1 MGQWHASQRHGNFL
15 RRNAGCRMNLHAK
28 LLQRQAEKRPIR
40 IGLIGAGKFGSMYLA
55 QIPRTPGVHL
65 VGIADLSP
73 DAARTNLA
81 RVGWNPEKLNAT
93 NLDQA
98 VKEGSTCISDDW
110 QSLVRHPCIDIVV
123 ECTGSPLHAV
133 DHILE
138 SFAHGKHVVNVTVEA
153 DAFCGPLLA
162 KRAQAAGVV
171 YSLAFGDQPALIC
184 DLVDWARTCGFPV
197 VAAGRGHKWL
207 PHFCESTPETVWG
220 YYGLTPEQAARGGL
234 NPKMFNSF
242 LDGSKPSIEST
253 AVSNATGLGVPS
265 NGLLY
270 PPASVEDIPYVTR
283 PISEGG
289 VLERKGMVEVISS
302 LEADGRKI
310 PYDIRMGVWVTV
322 EAETDYI
329 KNCFEEY
336 NAHTDPSGRY
346 FTLYKRWHL
355 IGLEVGVS
363 VASVALRNE
372 PTGVATNWNADV
384 VATAKRDL
392 KPGELLDGE
401 GGYTVWG
408 KLLPAAT
415 SKKMGGLPLGLA
427 HGVKVVRPVAKGQS
441 LSWDH
446 VAMDT
451 TTHAYKIRREME
463 AGYSF

>member
-1 MGQWHASQRHGNFL
+1 MS
-15 RRNAGCRMNLHAK
+15 LHRQ
-28 LLQRQAEKRPIR
+28 LQQLAANHQSIKV
-40 IGLIGAGKFGSMYLA
+40 GLIGAGKFGSMYLS
-55 QIPRTPGVHL
+55 QIPTTPGVQL

-73 DAARTNLA
+73 AGVKKNLE
-81 RVGWNPEKLNAT
+81 RVGWKDEQTNAKS
-93 NLDQA
+93 LDDAIKTGQ
-98 VKEGSTCISDDW
+98 THISEDW
-110 QSLVRHPCIDIVV
+110 QALVSHPAIDVIV
-123 ECTGSPLHAV
+123 ECTGHPIAAV
-133 DHILE
+133 DHCLLA
-138 SFAHGKHVVNVTVEA
+138 FANGKHVVNVTVEA

-162 KRAQAAGVV
+162 QKAQEAGVV

-207 PHFCESTPETVWG
+207 PHFSESTPETVWG
-220 YYGLTPEQAARGGL
+220 NYGLTPEQATRGGL

-253 AVSNATGLGVPS
+253 AVANATGLSVPS

-270 PPASVEDIPYVTR
+270 PPASVEDIPFVTR

-289 VLERKGMVEVISS
+289 VLEKKGMVEVISS
-302 LEADGRKI
+302 LEANGRKI

-355 IGLEVGVS
+355 IGLEVGMS
-363 VASVALRNE
+363 VASVALRKE
-372 PTGVATNWNADV
+372 ATGVAHCWNADV

-392 KPGELLDGE
+392 KPGEILDGE

-408 KLLPAAT
+408 KLSPAIKSVA
-415 SKKMGGLPLGLA
+415 MGGLPLGLA
-427 HGVKVVRPVAKGQS
+427 HDIKLVRPVKKGQS
-441 LSWDH
+441 LCWDD
-446 VAMDT
+446 VAVDT
-451 TTHAYKIRREME
+451 STHAYKIRQELETKFR
-463 AGYSF
+463 

>member
-1 MGQWHASQRHGNFL
+1 MSLHSRLQQRAADGQPVRV
-15 RRNAGCRMNLHAK
+15 
-28 LLQRQAEKRPIR
+28 
-40 IGLIGAGKFGSMYLA
+40 GLIGAGKFGSMYLA
-55 QIPRTPGVHL
+55 QIPRTPGVQL

-73 DAARTNLA
+73 DAARANLA
-81 RVGWNPEKLNAT
+81 RVGWKPEQSAARS
-93 NLDQA
+93 LDA
-98 VKEGSTCISDDW
+98 ALKDGTTHVGEDW
-110 QSLVRHPCIDIVV
+110 RALVAHPAIDVIV
-123 ECTGSPLHAV
+123 ECTGHPIAAV
-133 DHILE
+133 DHCLE
-138 SFAHGKHVVNVTVEA
+138 AFANGKHVVNVTVEA

-162 KRAQAAGVV
+162 RKAAQAGVV

-207 PHFCESTPETVWG
+207 PHFSESTPETVWG
-220 YYGLTPEQAARGGL
+220 NYGLTPEQARRGGL

-242 LDGSKPSIEST
+242 LDGSKPSIECT
-253 AVSNATGLGVPS
+253 AVANATGLTVPS
-265 NGLLY
+265 DGLLY
-270 PPASVEDIPYVTR
+270 PPASVADIPYVTR
-283 PISEGG
+283 PRSEGG
-289 VLERKGMVEVISS
+289 VLERKGMVEVVSS
-302 LEADGRKI
+302 LETDGRVI

-322 EAETDYI
+322 EAETEYV

-363 VASVALRNE
+363 VASVALRFE
-372 PTGVATNWNADV
+372 PTGVATCWNADV

-392 KPGELLDGE
+392 APGEVLDGE

-415 SKKMGGLPLGLA
+415 SLKMGGVPLGLA
-427 HGVKVVRPVAKGQS
+427 HDVKLVRPVKKGQS
-441 LSWDH
+441 LTWAD

-451 TTHAYKIRREME
+451 STRAWQLRHEME
-463 AGYSF
+463 TLFGEAA

>member
-1 MGQWHASQRHGNFL
+1 
-15 RRNAGCRMNLHAK
+15 MNLHTK
-28 LLQRQAEKRPIR
+28 LQQRQADGRPIR
-40 IGLIGAGKFGSMYLA
+40 IGLIGAGKFGAMYLA

-73 DAARTNLA
+73 TAARANLA
-81 RVGWNPEKLNAT
+81 RVGWAAERTQARS
-93 NLDQA
+93 LDEA
-98 VKEGSTCISDDW
+98 VKAGSTHVGDDW
-110 QSLVRHPCIDIVV
+110 LALVQHPAIDVIV
-123 ECTGSPLHAV
+123 ECTGNPVAAV
-133 DHILE
+133 EHCLQAI
-138 SFAHGKHVVNVTVEA
+138 AQRKHVVNVTVEA

-162 KRAQAAGVV
+162 RRAADAGVV

-207 PHFCESTPETVWG
+207 PHFAQSTPDTVWG
-220 YYGLTPEQAARGGL
+220 YYGLTPEQASRGGL

-253 AVSNATGLGVPS
+253 AVANATGLGVPS

-270 PPASVEDIPYVTR
+270 PPASVEDIPVVTR
-283 PISEGG
+283 PRSEGG

-302 LEADGRKI
+302 LEPDGRKI

-363 VASVALRNE
+363 VASVALRGE
-372 PTGVATNWNADV
+372 PTGVASGWHADV

-392 KPGELLDGE
+392 KVGEMLDGE

-408 KLLPAAT
+408 KLLPAAR
-415 SKKMGGLPLGLA
+415 SMALGGLPLGLA
-427 HGVKVVRPVAKGQS
+427 HQVKVVRPVAQGQC
-441 LSWDH
+441 LSWAD

-451 TTHAYKIRREME
+451 STLAFRTRQAME
-463 AGYSF
+463 AQFAPSLPKVAQAA

>member
-1 MGQWHASQRHGNFL
+1 MSLF
-15 RRNAGCRMNLHAK
+15 AK
-28 LLQRQAEKRPIR
+28 LQQRQVEGRPIR
-40 IGLIGAGKFGSMYLA
+40 VGLIGAGKFGSMYLA

-73 DAARTNLA
+73 DGARANLS
-81 RVGWNPEKLNAT
+81 RVGWEAQRMQAAS
-93 NLDQA
+93 LDAAIQA
-98 VKEGSTCISDDW
+98 GTTHIGEDW
-110 QSLVRHPCIDIVV
+110 RALVSHPTIDVIV
-123 ECTGSPLHAV
+123 ECTGHPIAAV
-133 DHILE
+133 DHCLE
-138 SFAHGKHVVNVTVEA
+138 AFAHGKHVVNVTVEA

-162 KRAQAAGVV
+162 HKAALAGVV

-207 PHFCESTPETVWG
+207 PHFNQSTPDTVWAN
-220 YYGLTPEQAARGGL
+220 YGLTPEQALRGGL

-242 LDGSKPSIEST
+242 LDGSKPSIESS

-270 PPASVEDIPYVTR
+270 PPASVEDIPFVTR

-302 LEADGRKI
+302 LEANGRKI

-355 IGLEVGVS
+355 IGLEVGMS
-363 VASVALRNE
+363 VASVALRGE
-372 PTGVATNWNADV
+372 PTGVANGWNADV

-392 KPGELLDGE
+392 QVGEILDGE

-408 KLLPAAT
+408 KLLPAET
-415 SKKMGGLPLGLA
+415 SRMLGGLPLGLA
-427 HGVKVVRPVAKGQS
+427 HDIKLLRPVRQGQS
-441 LSWDH
+441 LCWDD
-446 VAMDT
+446 VAIDT
-451 TTHAYKIRREME
+451 STRAYQLRREME
-463 AGYSF
+463 NHFAVPLAKAA

>member
-1 MGQWHASQRHGNFL
+1 MS
-15 RRNAGCRMNLHAK
+15 LHRQ
-28 LLQRQAEKRPIR
+28 LQQLAANHQSIKV
-40 IGLIGAGKFGSMYLA
+40 GLIGAGKFGSMYLS
-55 QIPRTPGVHL
+55 QIPTTPGVQS

-73 DAARTNLA
+73 AGVKKNLE
-81 RVGWNPEKLNAT
+81 RVGWKDEQSNAKS
-93 NLDQA
+93 LDDAIKTGQ
-98 VKEGSTCISDDW
+98 THISEDW
-110 QSLVRHPCIDIVV
+110 QALVSHPAIDVIV
-123 ECTGSPLHAV
+123 ECTGHPIAAV
-133 DHILE
+133 DHCLLA
-138 SFAHGKHVVNVTVEA
+138 FANGKHVVNVTVEA

-162 KRAQAAGVV
+162 QKAQEAGVV

-207 PHFCESTPETVWG
+207 PHFSESTPETVWG
-220 YYGLTPEQAARGGL
+220 NYGLTPEQATRGGL

-253 AVSNATGLGVPS
+253 AVANATGLSVPS

-270 PPASVEDIPYVTR
+270 PPASVEDIPFVTR

-289 VLERKGMVEVISS
+289 VLEKKGMVEVISS
-302 LEADGRKI
+302 LEANGRKI

-355 IGLEVGVS
+355 IGLEVGMS
-363 VASVALRNE
+363 VASVALRKE
-372 PTGVATNWNADV
+372 ATGVAHCWNADV

-392 KPGELLDGE
+392 KPGEILDGE

-408 KLLPAAT
+408 KLLPA
-415 SKKMGGLPLGLA
+415 SKSVAMGGLPLGLA
-427 HGVKVVRPVAKGQS
+427 HDIKLIRPVKKGQS
-441 LSWDH
+441 LCWDD
-446 VAMDT
+446 VAVDT
-451 TTHAYKIRREME
+451 STHAYKIRQELE
-463 AGYSF
+463 TKFK

>member
-1 MGQWHASQRHGNFL
+1 MS
-15 RRNAGCRMNLHAK
+15 LHRQ
-28 LLQRQAEKRPIR
+28 LQQLAANHQSIKV
-40 IGLIGAGKFGSMYLA
+40 GLIGAGKFGSMYLS
-55 QIPRTPGVHL
+55 QIPTTPGVQL

-73 DAARTNLA
+73 AGVKKNLE
-81 RVGWNPEKLNAT
+81 RVGWKDEQTNAKS
-93 NLDQA
+93 LDDAIKTGQ
-98 VKEGSTCISDDW
+98 TYISEDW
-110 QSLVRHPCIDIVV
+110 QALVSHPAIDVIV
-123 ECTGSPLHAV
+123 ECTGHPIAAV
-133 DHILE
+133 DHCLLA
-138 SFAHGKHVVNVTVEA
+138 FANGKHVVNVTVEA

-162 KRAQAAGVV
+162 QKAQEAGVV

-207 PHFCESTPETVWG
+207 PHFSESTPETVWG
-220 YYGLTPEQAARGGL
+220 NYGLTPEQATRGGL

-253 AVSNATGLGVPS
+253 AVANATGLSVPS

-270 PPASVEDIPYVTR
+270 PPASVEDIPFVTR

-289 VLERKGMVEVISS
+289 VLEKKGMVEVISS
-302 LEADGRKI
+302 LEANGRKI

-355 IGLEVGVS
+355 IGLEVGMS
-363 VASVALRNE
+363 VASVALRKE
-372 PTGVATNWNADV
+372 ATGVAHCWNADV

-392 KPGELLDGE
+392 KPGEILDGE

-408 KLLPAAT
+408 KLLPAAR
-415 SKKMGGLPLGLA
+415 SVAMGGLPLGLA
-427 HGVKVVRPVAKGQS
+427 HDIKLIRSVKKGQS
-441 LSWDH
+441 LCWDD
-446 VAMDT
+446 VAVDT
-451 TTHAYKIRREME
+451 STHAYKIRQELETKFR
-463 AGYSF
+463 

>member
-1 MGQWHASQRHGNFL
+1 MS
-15 RRNAGCRMNLHAK
+15 LHRQ
-28 LLQRQAEKRPIR
+28 LQELAANHQSIKV
-40 IGLIGAGKFGSMYLA
+40 GLIGAGKFGSMYLS
-55 QIPRTPGVHL
+55 QIPTTPGVQL

-73 DAARTNLA
+73 AGVKRNLE
-81 RVGWNPEKLNAT
+81 RVGWKDEQSNAKS
-93 NLDQA
+93 LDDAIKTGQ
-98 VKEGSTCISDDW
+98 THISEDW
-110 QSLVRHPCIDIVV
+110 QALVSHPAIDVIV
-123 ECTGSPLHAV
+123 ECTGHPIAAV
-133 DHILE
+133 DHCLLA
-138 SFAHGKHVVNVTVEA
+138 FANGKHVVNVTVEA

-162 KRAQAAGVV
+162 QKAKEAGVV

-207 PHFCESTPETVWG
+207 PHFSESTPETVWG
-220 YYGLTPEQAARGGL
+220 NYGLTPEQASRGGL

-253 AVSNATGLGVPS
+253 AVANATGLSVPS

-270 PPASVEDIPYVTR
+270 PPASIEDIPFVTR

-289 VLERKGMVEVISS
+289 VLEKKGMVEVISS
-302 LEADGRKI
+302 LEANGRKI

-336 NAHTDPSGRY
+336 NAQTDPSGRY

-355 IGLEVGVS
+355 IGLEVGMS
-363 VASVALRNE
+363 VASVALRKE
-372 PTGVATNWNADV
+372 ATGVAHCWNADV

-408 KLLPAAT
+408 KLLPATKSVA
-415 SKKMGGLPLGLA
+415 MGGLPLGLA
-427 HGVKVVRPVAKGQS
+427 HDIKVVRPVKKGQS
-441 LSWDH
+441 LCWDD
-446 VAMDT
+446 VAVDKN
-451 TTHAYKIRREME
+451 THAYKIRQELE
-463 AGYSF
+463 TKFK

>member
-1 MGQWHASQRHGNFL
+1 MSLHAQLL
-15 RRNAGCRMNLHAK
+15 RRE
-28 LLQRQAEKRPIR
+28 AERRPIR

-73 DAARTNLA
+73 DGARRNLA
-81 RVGWNPEKLNAT
+81 RVGWSDERTRAAS
-93 NLDQA
+93 LDAA
-98 VKEGSTCISDDW
+98 VAGRTTHIGEDW
-110 QSLVRHPCIDIVV
+110 RALVSHPAIDVVV
-123 ECTGSPLHAV
+123 ECTGHPIAAV
-133 DHILE
+133 EHCLL
-138 SFAHGKHVVNVTVEA
+138 AYANGKHVVNVTVEA

-162 KRAQAAGVV
+162 KKAGEAGVI

-207 PHFCESTPETVWG
+207 PHFSESTPETVWG
-220 YYGLTPEQAARGGL
+220 NYGLTPEQAERGGL

-253 AVSNATGLGVPS
+253 AVANATGLTVPS

-270 PPASVEDIPYVTR
+270 PPASVEDIPFVTR

-302 LEADGRKI
+302 LEANGRKI

-322 EAETDYI
+322 EGETEYI
-329 KNCFEEY
+329 RNCFEEY

-355 IGLEVGVS
+355 IGLEVGMS
-363 VASVALRNE
+363 VASVALRGE
-372 PTGVATNWNADV
+372 PTGSAVCWNADV

-392 KPGELLDGE
+392 QPGELLDGE

-408 KLLPAAT
+408 KLLPAET
-415 SKKMGGLPLGLA
+415 SIRLGGLPLGLA
-427 HGVKVVRPVAKGQS
+427 HDVKVVRPVKKGQS
-441 LSWDH
+441 LSWAD

-451 TTHAYKIRREME
+451 STAAFRLRQELESTFAEPRRD
-463 AGYSF
+463 AA

>member
-1 MGQWHASQRHGNFL
+1 MSLF
-15 RRNAGCRMNLHAK
+15 AK
-28 LLQRQAEKRPIR
+28 LQQRAADKNPIR

-55 QIPRTPGVHL
+55 QVPRTPGVHL
-65 VGIADLSP
+65 VAIADLSP
-73 DAARTNLA
+73 DAARANLA
-81 RVGWNPEKLNAT
+81 RVGWADARSRAASIDEAMQL
-93 NLDQA
+93 
-98 VKEGSTCISDDW
+98 GSTHLGDDW
-110 QSLVRHPCIDIVV
+110 QALVRHPGIDVVV
-123 ECTGSPLHAV
+123 ECTGSPAAAV
-133 DHILE
+133 DHCLAA
-138 SFAHGKHVVNVTVEA
+138 FAQKKHVVNVTVEA

-162 KRAQAAGVV
+162 RRAAEAGVI

-207 PHFCESTPETVWG
+207 PHFAQSTPETVWG
-220 YYGLTPEQAARGGL
+220 NYGLTPEQAERGGL

-253 AVSNATGLGVPS
+253 AVANATGLTVPS

-270 PPASVEDIPYVTR
+270 PPASVEDIPFVTR
-283 PISEGG
+283 PVAEGG

-302 LEADGRKI
+302 LEPDGRAI

-329 KNCFEEY
+329 RHCFEEY

-355 IGLEVGVS
+355 IGLEVGLS
-363 VASVALRNE
+363 VASVALRGE
-372 PTGVATNWNADV
+372 PTGVPVAWGADV

-392 KPGELLDGE
+392 RVGELLDGE

-415 SKKMGGLPLGLA
+415 SASIGGLPLGLA
-427 HGVKVVRPVAKGQS
+427 HGVRLTRPVAIGQS
-441 LSWDH
+441 LCWDD
-446 VAMDT
+446 VAIDT
-451 TTHAYKIRREME
+451 SSLAYRTRRAME
-463 AGYSF
+463 LAFAPAGAA

>member
-1 MGQWHASQRHGNFL
+1 MSLF
-15 RRNAGCRMNLHAK
+15 AK
-28 LLQRQAEKRPIR
+28 LQQRQAEGRPIR
-40 IGLIGAGKFGSMYLA
+40 VGLIGAGKFGSMYLA

-73 DAARTNLA
+73 EGARANLS
-81 RVGWNPEKLNAT
+81 RVGWET
-93 NLDQA
+93 QRMQA
-98 VKEGSTCISDDW
+98 VSLDAAIKAGSTHIGEDW
-110 QSLVRHPCIDIVV
+110 RALVSHPAIDVIV
-123 ECTGSPLHAV
+123 ECTGHPIAAV
-133 DHILE
+133 DHCLE
-138 SFAHGKHVVNVTVEA
+138 AFAQGKHVINVTVEA

-162 KRAQAAGVV
+162 HKAAQAGVV

-207 PHFCESTPETVWG
+207 PHFNQSTPDTVWG
-220 YYGLTPEQAARGGL
+220 NYGLTPEQAVRGGL

-242 LDGSKPSIEST
+242 LDGSKPSIESS

-270 PPASVEDIPYVTR
+270 PPASVEDIPFVTR
-283 PISEGG
+283 PINEGG

-302 LEADGRKI
+302 LEANGRKI

-355 IGLEVGVS
+355 IGLEVGMS
-363 VASVALRNE
+363 VASVALRGE
-372 PTGVATNWNADV
+372 PTGVATGWNADV

-392 KPGELLDGE
+392 QPGEMLDGE

-408 KLLPAAT
+408 KLLPAET
-415 SKKMGGLPLGLA
+415 SRKLGGLPLGLA
-427 HGVKVVRPVAKGQS
+427 HDIKLLRPVRQGQS
-441 LSWDH
+441 LCWDD
-446 VAMDT
+446 VAIDT
-451 TTHAYKIRREME
+451 STRAYQLRREME
-463 AGYSF
+463 THFAAPLAKAA

>member
-1 MGQWHASQRHGNFL
+1 MSLYTKLRQR
-15 RRNAGCRMNLHAK
+15 AAECRPV
-28 LLQRQAEKRPIR
+28 RV
-40 IGLIGAGKFGSMYLA
+40 GLIGAGKVGSMYLA

-73 DAARTNLA
+73 DAARANLA
-81 RVGWNPEKLNAT
+81 RVGWSAQQT
-93 NLDQA
+93 QAASLDA
-98 VKEGSTCISDDW
+98 AIASGTTHIGEDW
-110 QSLVRHPCIDIVV
+110 RALVSHPAIDVVV
-123 ECTGSPLHAV
+123 ECTGHPIAAV
-133 DHILE
+133 DHCLDA
-138 SFAHGKHVVNVTVEA
+138 FAHGKHVVNVTVEA

-162 KRAQAAGVV
+162 RRAAQAGVI

-207 PHFCESTPETVWG
+207 PHFNQSTPDTVWG
-220 YYGLTPEQAARGGL
+220 YYGLTPEQAERGGL

-242 LDGSKPSIEST
+242 LDGSKPSIESS

-265 NGLLY
+265 DGLLY
-270 PPASVEDIPYVTR
+270 PPASVEDIPFVTR
-283 PISEGG
+283 PVSEGG

-302 LEADGRKI
+302 LEANGRKI

-322 EAETDYI
+322 EAETDYV

-355 IGLEVGVS
+355 IGLEVGMS
-363 VASVALRNE
+363 VASVALRGE
-372 PTGVATNWNADV
+372 PTGVATGWNADV

-392 KPGELLDGE
+392 QAGEMLDGE

-408 KLLPAAT
+408 KLLPADK
-415 SKKMGGLPLGLA
+415 SLRIGGLPLGLA
-427 HGVKVVRPVAKGQS
+427 HGIKLLRPVRQGQS
-441 LSWDH
+441 LCWAD
-446 VAMDT
+446 VAIDT
-451 TTHAYKIRREME
+451 TTRAYQLRREME
-463 AGYSF
+463 TLFADSDARVA

>member
-1 MGQWHASQRHGNFL
+1 
-15 RRNAGCRMNLHAK
+15 MNLYAK
-28 LLQRQAEKRPIR
+28 LQSRAAQGKPVRV
-40 IGLIGAGKFGSMYLA
+40 GLIGAGKFGSMYLA

-73 DAARTNLA
+73 DSARANLA
-81 RVGWNPEKLNAT
+81 RVGWTPQQSQAT
-93 NLDQA
+93 SLDA
-98 VKEGSTCISDDW
+98 AIKDSTTHVSEDW
-110 QSLVRHPCIDIVV
+110 RALVQHPAIDVIV
-123 ECTGSPLHAV
+123 ECTGNPIAAV
-133 DHILE
+133 DHCLE
-138 SFAHGKHVVNVTVEA
+138 AFGHGKHVVNVTVEA

-162 KRAQAAGVV
+162 RKAAAAGVV

-207 PHFCESTPETVWG
+207 PHFSESTPETVWG
-220 YYGLTPEQAARGGL
+220 YYGLTPEQAERGGL

-270 PPASVEDIPYVTR
+270 PPASVEDIPFVTR
-283 PISEGG
+283 PRSEGG

-322 EAETDYI
+322 EGETEYI
-329 KNCFEEY
+329 RNCFEEY

-363 VASVALRNE
+363 VASVALRGE
-372 PTGVATNWNADV
+372 PTGVATGWNADV

-392 KPGELLDGE
+392 VAGEMLDGE

-415 SKKMGGLPLGLA
+415 SVQIGGLPLGLA
-427 HGVKVVRPVAKGQS
+427 HQVKLVRAVKKGQS
-441 LSWDH
+441 LCWADVAIDH
-446 VAMDT
+446 NT
-451 TTHAYKIRREME
+451 QAYKVRREME
-463 AGYSF
+463 SMFKPG

>member
-1 MGQWHASQRHGNFL
+1 MS
-15 RRNAGCRMNLHAK
+15 LHRQ
-28 LLQRQAEKRPIR
+28 LQELAANKKSIKV
-40 IGLIGAGKFGSMYLA
+40 GLIGAGKFGSMYLS
-55 QIPRTPGVHL
+55 QIPTTPGVQL

-73 DAARTNLA
+73 AGVKKNLE
-81 RVGWNPEKLNAT
+81 RVGWKDEQSNARS
-93 NLDQA
+93 LDDAIKTGQ
-98 VKEGSTCISDDW
+98 THISEDW
-110 QSLVRHPCIDIVV
+110 QALVSHPAIDVIV
-123 ECTGSPLHAV
+123 ECTGHPIAAV
-133 DHILE
+133 DHCLLA
-138 SFAHGKHVVNVTVEA
+138 FANGKHVVNVTVEA

-162 KRAQAAGVV
+162 QKAKEAGVV

-207 PHFCESTPETVWG
+207 PHFSESTPETVWG
-220 YYGLTPEQAARGGL
+220 NYGLTLEQASRGGL

-253 AVSNATGLGVPS
+253 AVANATGLSVPS

-270 PPASVEDIPYVTR
+270 PPASVEDIPFVTR
-283 PISEGG
+283 PISDGG
-289 VLERKGMVEVISS
+289 VLEKKGMVEVISS
-302 LEADGRKI
+302 LEANGRKI

-355 IGLEVGVS
+355 IGLEVGMS
-363 VASVALRNE
+363 VASVALRKE
-372 PTGVATNWNADV
+372 ATGVAHCWNADV

-408 KLLPAAT
+408 KLLPATKSVA
-415 SKKMGGLPLGLA
+415 MGGLPLGLA
-427 HGVKVVRPVAKGQS
+427 HDIKVVRPVKKGQS
-441 LSWDH
+441 LCWDD
-446 VAMDT
+446 VAVDT
-451 TTHAYKIRREME
+451 NTHAYKIRQELE
-463 AGYSF
+463 TKFK

>member
-1 MGQWHASQRHGNFL
+1 
-15 RRNAGCRMNLHAK
+15 MNLHAK
-28 LLQRQAEKRPIR
+28 LMQRAAEGRPVR
-40 IGLIGAGKFGSMYLA
+40 VGLIGAGKFGSMYLS

-65 VGIADLSP
+65 VAIADLSP
-73 DAARTNLA
+73 DAARRNLA
-81 RVGWNPEKLNAT
+81 RVGWDPMRTQAASM
-93 NLDQA
+93 DQA
-98 VKEGSTCISDDW
+98 LREGSTWVGEDW
-110 QSLVRHPCIDIVV
+110 QALVRHPAIDVVV
-123 ECTGSPLHAV
+123 ECTGHPIAAV
-133 DHILE
+133 DHCLE
-138 SFAHGKHVVNVTVEA
+138 AFAHGKHVVNVTVEA

-162 KRAQAAGVV
+162 QRAAQAGVV

-207 PHFCESTPETVWG
+207 PHFAQSTPETVWG
-220 YYGLTPEQAARGGL
+220 YYGLTPEQAERGGL

-253 AVSNATGLGVPS
+253 AVSNATGLSVPS

-270 PPASVEDIPYVTR
+270 PPASVADIPFVTR
-283 PISEGG
+283 PIEEGG
-289 VLERKGMVEVISS
+289 VLEKKGMVEVISS
-302 LEADGRKI
+302 LEPNGRVI

-363 VASVALRNE
+363 VANVAVRQE
-372 PTGVATNWNADV
+372 PTGVAIGWNADV

-392 KPGELLDGE
+392 AVGEMLDGE

-408 KLLPAAT
+408 KLLPAQT
-415 SKKMGGLPLGLA
+415 SKRMGGLPLGLA
-427 HGVKVVRPVAKGQS
+427 HDVRVIRPVRAGQS
-441 LSWDH
+441 LCWDD
-446 VAMDT
+446 VAMNT
-451 TTHAYKIRREME
+451 NTRAYQLRREME
-463 AGYSF
+463 NAFS

>member
-1 MGQWHASQRHGNFL
+1 MS
-15 RRNAGCRMNLHAK
+15 LHQQ
-28 LLQRQAEKRPIR
+28 LLKRQADGKPIR
-40 IGLIGAGKFGSMYLA
+40 VGLIGAGKFGSMYLS

-73 DAARTNLA
+73 AAARTNLA
-81 RVGWNPEKLNAT
+81 RVGWDVARTEAVS
-93 NLDQA
+93 LDAA
-98 VKEGSTCISDDW
+98 VKNGDTHITEDW
-110 QSLVRHPCIDIVV
+110 KALVSHPAIDVVV
-123 ECTGSPLHAV
+123 ECTGHPIAAV
-133 DHILE
+133 DHCLE
-138 SFAHGKHVVNVTVEA
+138 AFAHGKHVVNVTVEA
-153 DAFCGPLLA
+153 HAFCGPFLA
-162 KRAQAAGVV
+162 RRAAQAGVV
-171 YSLAFGDQPALIC
+171 YSLAYGDQPAMIC

-207 PHFCESTPETVWG
+207 PHFCNSTPETVWG

-242 LDGSKPSIEST
+242 LDGSKPAIEST
-253 AVSNATGLGVPS
+253 AVSNATGLQVPS

-289 VLERKGMVEVISS
+289 VLEQKGMVEVISS

-355 IGLEVGVS
+355 IGLEVGMS
-363 VASVALRNE
+363 VASVALRGE
-372 PTGVATNWNADV
+372 PTGVAIGWNADV
-384 VATAKRDL
+384 VAAAKRDL
-392 KPGELLDGE
+392 KPGDTLDGE

-408 KLLPAAT
+408 KLLPS
-415 SKKMGGLPLGLA
+415 SKSVQLGGVPLGLA
-427 HGVKVVRPVAKGQS
+427 HDVKVIRPVPQGQVVT
-441 LSWDH
+441 WAD

-451 TTHAYKIRREME
+451 TTRAYQLRME
-463 AGYSF
+463 LEALK

>member
-1 MGQWHASQRHGNFL
+1 MSL
-15 RRNAGCRMNLHAK
+15 YAK
-28 LLQRQAEKRPIR
+28 LQQRAADKKPIR

-55 QIPRTPGVHL
+55 QVPRTPGVQL
-65 VGIADLSP
+65 VAIADLSP
-73 DAARTNLA
+73 AQARRNLA
-81 RVGWNPEKLNAT
+81 RVGWSDERMAASSIDEAVRTGAT
-93 NLDQA
+93 HIG
-98 VKEGSTCISDDW
+98 EDW
-110 QSLVRHPCIDIVV
+110 QALVRHPAIDVVV
-123 ECTGSPLHAV
+123 ECTGHPLAAV
-133 DHILE
+133 DHCLAA
-138 SFAHGKHVVNVTVEA
+138 FAAGKQVVNVTVEA

-162 KRAQAAGVV
+162 RRAAEAGVL

-207 PHFCESTPETVWG
+207 PHFAQSTPETVWG
-220 YYGLTPEQAARGGL
+220 HYGLTPEQADRGGL

-253 AVSNATGLGVPS
+253 AVANATGLSVPS

-270 PPASVEDIPYVTR
+270 PPASVEDIPFVTR

-336 NAHTDPSGRY
+336 KAHTDPSGRY

-355 IGLEVGVS
+355 IGLEVGMS
-363 VASVALRNE
+363 VASVALRGE
-372 PTGVATNWNADV
+372 PTGVAQCWNADV

-415 SKKMGGLPLGLA
+415 STKMGGLPLGLA
-427 HGVKVVRPVAKGQS
+427 HGVKLLRAVRQGQS
-441 LSWDH
+441 LSWDD

-451 TTHAYKIRREME
+451 GSNAYKTRREME
-463 AGYSF
+463 RLFAPGAMGR